1 VTGADVP
8 GAGATDAD
16 TPAAG
21 TSGAG
26 RTDREGGLNTQA
38 GLGVTELDCLGQRCP
53 LPVIALARRL
63 PELPVGAVL
72 RVLADDPAAGNDI
85 AAWCRMR
92 GHEFLGSPTADT
104 FDVRRLT

>member
-1 VTGADVP
+1 MTGPEPTSPD
-8 GAGATDAD
+8 ATGPE
-16 TPAAG
+16 PA
-21 TSGAG
+21 SPS
-26 RTDREGGLNTQA
+26 
-38 GLGVTELDCLGQRCP
+38 GVTELDCLGQRCP

-92 GHEFLGSPTADT
+92 GQEFLGSPAPDT
-104 FDVRRLT
+104 FDVRRAA